1 MGFSDNVFVNCPF
14 DEEYLPLLRP
24 LLFTII
30 YLGLKPRI
38 ALEELDS
45 GAPRIQK
52 IIRLITASRYAIH
65 DLSRLQAR
73 EAGEYYRLNMPFEL
87 GIDVGCRLFG
97 KDPWAQKRCLVL
109 ETQQYRYQT
118 AISDM
123 SNSDIAVHNGDPRA
137 VVTEVR
143 NWLNDQAGL
152 QAPGPSSIWGAFLD
166 FMADNYE
173 TLKQR
178 GFSDRDIEKL
188 PINELMQCIERWAK
202 KHTEKPSNRRRK
214 IRR

>member
-1 MGFSDNVFVNCPF
+1 M
-14 DEEYLPLLRP
+14 
-24 LLFTII
+24 
-30 YLGLKPRI
+30 
-38 ALEELDS
+38 
-45 GAPRIQK
+45 
-52 IIRLITASRYAIH
+52 
-65 DLSRLQAR
+65 
-73 EAGEYYRLNMPFEL
+73 
-87 GIDVGCRLFG
+87 
-97 KDPWAQKRCLVL
+97 L